1 MKSSLSLV
9 SKKVAQLIADG
20 QKEEAVNLLAGFI
33 FLNKKQKDVD
43 LILDLVMKEH
53 YKITGILPVNLSLAY
68 QKSEAELESIKKYL
82 SAKLGAKNLSLSV
95 ENDPSIVGGF
105 KAKTPIAEV
114 DCSVETKI
122 NNLKK
127 QFGREVNP

>member
-1 MKSSLSLV
+1 MKLSLSLV

-53 YKITGILPVNLSLAY
+53 YKITGILLVNLSLAY
-68 QKSEAELESIKKYL
+68 QKSEAEVESIK
-82 SAKLGAKNLSLSV
+82 NT
-95 ENDPSIVGGF
+95 EWMR
-105 KAKTPIAEV
+105 
-114 DCSVETKI
+114 
-122 NNLKK
+122 LK
-127 QFGREVNP
+127 E

>member
-1 MKSSLSLV
+1 MKLSLSLV
-9 SKKVAQLIADG
+9 SKKVAQLIVDG

-68 QKSEAELESIKKYL
+68 QKSEAEVESIKKYL
-82 SAKLGAKNLSLSV
+82 SAKLGVKNLSLSV
-95 ENDPSIVGGF
+95 ENDPSIVGDF

-122 NNLKK
+122 NNLKN
-127 QFGREVNP
+127 QFGQK

>member
-1 MKSSLSLV
+1 MKLSLSLV
-9 SKKVAQLIADG
+9 SKKVAQLIAIG
-20 QKEEAVNLLAGFI
+20 QKQEAVNLLAGFI

-68 QKSEAELESIKKYL
+68 QKSEAEVESIKKYL
-82 SAKLGAKNLSLSV
+82 SVKLGVKNLSLSV

-127 QFGREVNP
+127 QFGQR

>member
-1 MKSSLSLV
+1 MKLSLSLV

-68 QKSEAELESIKKYL
+68 QKSEAEVESIKKYL
-82 SAKLGAKNLSLSV
+82 STKLGVKNLNLSV

-127 QFGREVNP
+127 QFGQR

>member
-1 MKSSLSLV
+1 MKLSLSLV
-9 SKKVAQLIADG
+9 SKKVARLIADG

-68 QKSEAELESIKKYL
+68 QKSEAE
-82 SAKLGAKNLSLSV
+82 V
-95 ENDPSIVGGF
+95 
-105 KAKTPIAEV
+105 
-114 DCSVETKI
+114 
-122 NNLKK
+122 
-127 QFGREVNP
+127 

>member
-1 MKSSLSLV
+1 MKLSLSLV
-9 SKKVAQLIADG
+9 SKKVAQLIASG
-20 QKEEAVNLLAGFI
+20 QKQEAVNLLAGFI